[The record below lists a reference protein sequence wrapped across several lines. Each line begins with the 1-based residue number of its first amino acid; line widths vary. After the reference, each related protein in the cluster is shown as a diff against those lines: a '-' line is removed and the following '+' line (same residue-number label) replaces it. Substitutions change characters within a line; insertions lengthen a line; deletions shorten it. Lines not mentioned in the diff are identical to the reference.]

1 MIGDVQTVVS
11 KLPSSGVSI
20 FEVMSGLARRHQ
32 AVNLSQGF
40 PDFGCAPE
48 LIEAVAHYMREGYN
62 QYAQMP
68 GVPALREALAMKI
81 EHLYGRRYDPTSEI
95 AVTTGATEGLFA
107 AITALVRPGDEVV
120 LFQPAYDSYLP
131 AVQLSGG
138 VPRFI
143 TLRYPDYCIDW
154 DEVRRV
160 VTARTRV
167 IVLNTPHNPTGMV
180 WSQADMQ
187 QLAEVLARTDA
198 VVISDEVYEHVRFD
212 GVRHES
218 VARYPE
224 LAGRALVI
232 SSFGKTYHTT
242 GWKVGYCAGPAA
254 LVTEVLRVRQWMTFS
269 VNGAIQMAYADAV
282 RSDPACD
289 GVTRF
294 YEGRKAKFLELTA
307 GSRFRPLACRGT
319 YFQLMDY
326 SAITSEGD
334 ADFAMRLVTET
345 GVAAI
350 PISPF
355 LQPGESAGPVLRFCF
370 AKRDDTLARAA
381 ERLHR
386 V

>member
-1 MIGDVQTVVS
+1 VATVLS

-20 FEVMSGLARRHQ
+20 FEVMSGLARQHQ

-48 LIEAVAHYMREGYN
+48 LVDAVAHYMREGYN

-68 GVPALREALAMKI
+68 GVPALREALSMKI
-81 EHLYGRRYDPTSEI
+81 EHLYGRRYDPVTQVAI
-95 AVTTGATEGLFA
+95 TTGATEALFA
-107 AITALVRPGDEVV
+107 ALTALVRPGDEVV
-120 LFQPAYDSYLP
+120 LFEPAYDSYLP

-138 VPRFI
+138 VPRYV
-143 TLRYPDYCIDW
+143 TLRYPDYQIDW

-160 VTARTRV
+160 VTPKTRV
-167 IVLNTPHNPTGMV
+167 IVINTPHNPTGMIWGYDDV
-180 WSQADMQ
+180 RA
-187 QLAEVLARTDA
+187 LAGVLAHTDA

-212 GVRHES
+212 GARHES
-218 VARYPE
+218 LARHPDVAD
-224 LAGRALVI
+224 RALVI

-269 VNGAIQMAYADAV
+269 VNGAVQMAYADFV
-282 RSDPACD
+282 RRNPACD
-289 GVTRF
+289 DVTAF
-294 YEGRKAKFLELTA
+294 YEGRKARFLELVA

-326 SAITSEGD
+326 SAITDEAD
-334 ADFAMRLVTET
+334 AQFAMRLVTGH

-355 LQPGESAGPVLRFCF
+355 LQPGQPAGPVLRFCF
-370 AKRDDTLARAA
+370 AKRDETLERAA

>member
-1 MIGDVQTVVS
+1 MTPDPITVLS
-11 KLPSSGVSI
+11 KLPSSGVSV
-20 FEVMSGLARRHQ
+20 FEVMSGLARQHQ

-40 PDFGCAPE
+40 PDFGTPPE
-48 LIEAVAHYMREGYN
+48 LVEAVAHYMREGYN

-81 EHLYGRRYDPTSEI
+81 EHLYGRRYDPATQI
-95 AVTTGATEGLFA
+95 AITTGATEALFA
-107 AITALVRPGDEVV
+107 ALTALVRPGDEVL

-138 VPRFI
+138 VPRFA
-143 TLRYPDYCIDW
+143 TLRYPHYRIDW
-154 DEVRRV
+154 DEVRRAV
-160 VTARTRV
+160 STKTRV
-167 IVLNTPHNPTGMV
+167 VILNTPHNPTGMM
-180 WSQADMQ
+180 WSPDDVRALAD
-187 QLAEVLARTDA
+187 VLARTDA

-212 GVRHES
+212 GARHES
-218 VARYPE
+218 LARYPD
-224 LAGRALVI
+224 LAERALVI
-232 SSFGKTYHTT
+232 SSFGKTYHAT

-269 VNGAIQMAYADAV
+269 VNGAVQMAYADAV
-282 RSDPACD
+282 RRDPGCD
-289 GVTRF
+289 GVTAF
-294 YEGRKAKFLELTA
+294 YEGRKARFLELVA
-307 GSRFRPLACRGT
+307 GSRFKPLACRGT

-326 SAITSEGD
+326 SDITDEGD
-334 ADFAMRLVTET
+334 AAFAMRLVTEH

-355 LQPGESAGPVLRFCF
+355 LQSGEPSGPVLRFCF
-370 AKRDDTLARAA
+370 AKRDDTLERAA